1 MRPTRMAVCLISLLF
16 SIPLAIAQTPEPELR
31 RSSLYILCAP
41 GVTISEGSMA
51 NLAIGGGAEGL
62 IKGGFGVQG
71 DLSYLFYP
79 QEGFRAGFGLFS
91 PGVFYQ
97 FHPNRK
103 TIPFVTGGYSLAF
116 RSETL
121 HLVHYGGGLNHW
133 FNNHWGIR
141 FEVRNHTLVSSA
153 GDQVLQFR
161 FAFLHR

>member
-1 MRPTRMAVCLISLLF
+1 MRPTRMAVCLVSLLF
-16 SIPLAIAQTPEPELR
+16 SISLAIAQTPEPELR

-121 HLVHYGGGLNHW
+121 SHENYRCALVKM
-133 FNNHWGIR
+133 F
-141 FEVRNHTLVSSA
+141 
-153 GDQVLQFR
+153 QFSCGVD
-161 FAFLHR
+161 